1 MMLSTV
7 AAFFD
12 ESGKF
17 KDHEVISVGCV
28 GGYVESFDRDL
39 APDWLALLN
48 FYGLEMLTCKEA
60 LNYKRPFDRQESGLG
75 LEDRSRAL
83 VSFIACLRKHVQ
95 LISGLAVEVKAYRQ
109 LPSHFFQVFGSIY
122 VAFVRNALF
131 LLSSYPCGTC
141 ARFTTL
147 QIT

>member
-1 MMLSTV
+1 M
-7 AAFFD
+7 
-12 ESGKF
+12 
-17 KDHEVISVGCV
+17 CW
-28 GGYVESFDRDL
+28 GYFERFDRDL

-60 LNYKRPFDRQESGLG
+60 LNYKRPFDRQESRFRLRGSKSG
-75 LEDRSRAL
+75 F
-83 VSFIACLRKHVQ
+83 SFLHCVHAKARPVII
-95 LISGLAVEVKAYRQ
+95 ISGLAVEVKAYRQ